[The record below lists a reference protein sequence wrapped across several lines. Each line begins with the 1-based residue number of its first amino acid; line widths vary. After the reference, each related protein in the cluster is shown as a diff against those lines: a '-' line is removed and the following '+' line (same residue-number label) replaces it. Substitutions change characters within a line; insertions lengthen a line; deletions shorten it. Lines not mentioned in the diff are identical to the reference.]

1 VRFQFLAAA
10 KGVLLPSFANGSK
23 EQRQVLKAGTYLGN
37 IAKPVPHLEAPNQAS
52 HLSNKN
58 KALAKVLFTRGGKR
72 EKVKGERENTKPFPF
87 PPSPFPDFCKKSN
100 VSPKGRK
107 GSGVIMAIATSM
119 AISVVAVPKATAQIP
134 FLPNLQTP
142 STTSN
147 DSNDSNDR
155 VVSGWIYLDGR
166 RLFQIAASKTNFPER
181 LEDIQKKLEAISQY
195 YFQLPANTPVKVEVR
210 KVNELPVIYVND
222 QYLMTVTSLDA
233 GLRQVDMST
242 SANQIADSLKEDLQ
256 EARQERQT
264 QFLIDQGKIAGAT
277 ALAMII
283 MSSAVYGWERRS
295 RKKSDSVISQAQN
308 ELFNSPTLTTA
319 QPITTQ
325 LNRQQVRHLEEAKR
339 RLFQLTQAGIW
350 GGGSFFI
357 LGLFPYTRGFQVAIL
372 TAAQF
377 PLRLGVVLLVTYVAV
392 RLSYALIDRFAS
404 TLIRSTVF
412 ITPEDS
418 ARLQLRVSTFSGV
431 TKSIATAIC
440 VGVGFLLALVSLGID
455 IVPLLAGAS
464 LVGVAVSLAS
474 QNLIKDAINGFLI
487 ILEDQYALGDVIN
500 VGDVGGLVEN
510 LNLRMTQVRD
520 SEGRLITIPNSE
532 IKVVANLSSRWSR
545 ADLTIPIAYQADTEE
560 ALKLI
565 KTVADKMNQ
574 ELQWRSQIL
583 EPPQV
588 LGIDQFG
595 DRGLIIRVWI
605 KTQPL
610 KQWDVAREFRRR
622 LKIALDEAGISISVP
637 QQAIWVNDP
646 ELLNLQSN
654 GKSN

>member
-1 VRFQFLAAA
+1 M
-10 KGVLLPSFANGSK
+10 
-23 EQRQVLKAGTYLGN
+23 
-37 IAKPVPHLEAPNQAS
+37 
-52 HLSNKN
+52 
-58 KALAKVLFTRGGKR
+58 
-72 EKVKGERENTKPFPF
+72 
-87 PPSPFPDFCKKSN
+87 
-100 VSPKGRK
+100 
-107 GSGVIMAIATSM
+107 MAIAGSM
-119 AISVVAVPKATAQIP
+119 AVTVVSVPKATAQIP
-134 FLPNLQTP
+134 FFPELQAP
-142 STTSN
+142 SSV
-147 DSNDSNDR
+147 SNDSNDR

-166 RLFQIAASKTNFPER
+166 RLFQIAGSKTNFPER
-181 LEDIQKKLEAISQY
+181 SEDIQKKLEAISQN
-195 YFQLPANTPVKVEVR
+195 YFQSPANTPVKVEVR
-210 KVNELPVIYVND
+210 EVNKLPVIYVNN
-222 QYLMTVTSLDA
+222 QYLMTITSEDA
-233 GLRQVDMST
+233 GLRQVDIST

-256 EARQERQT
+256 QAKQERQT

-283 MSSAVYGWERRS
+283 ISWGAYSWQRRS
-295 RKKSDSVISQAQN
+295 SKNSDSVTFQAQN
-308 ELFNSPTLTTA
+308 GLFTSPTPTAA

-325 LNRQQVRHLEEAKR
+325 LNQQQHRHLQEAKR

-377 PLRLGVVLLVTYVAV
+377 PLRLAFVALVTYVAV

-404 TLIRSTVF
+404 TLISSSAF
-412 ITPEDS
+412 LTPESS

-440 VGVGFLLALVSLGID
+440 VGVGFLLGLVSLGID

-545 ADLTIPIAYQADTEE
+545 ADLTIPIAYQADTDE

-565 KTVADKMNQ
+565 KTVADKMSQ
-574 ELQWRSQIL
+574 ELQWQRQIL

-622 LKIALDEAGISISVP
+622 LKVALDEAGISISVP
-637 QQAIWVNDP
+637 QQAIWVNDTDS
-646 ELLNLQSN
+646 LNLQSN